1 MIPQL
6 LFSLLRSVT
15 PGEAMF
21 VVSVSVG
28 VEVVVDVVV
37 WNVQFDCSVKLSSVC
52 TFWKNIK
59 LKINKLTKDRVVQR
73 NAKD

>member
-1 MIPQL
+1 ML
-6 LFSLLRSVT
+6 
-15 PGEAMF
+15 

-37 WNVQFDCSVKLSSVC
+37 WNVQFDCSVKLSSVY